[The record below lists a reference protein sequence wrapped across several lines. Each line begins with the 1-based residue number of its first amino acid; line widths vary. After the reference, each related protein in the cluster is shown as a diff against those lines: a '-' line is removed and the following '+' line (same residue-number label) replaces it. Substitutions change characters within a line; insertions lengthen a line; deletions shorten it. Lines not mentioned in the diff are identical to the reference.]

1 MYAQDTI
8 AAISTPVGNGGISII
23 RVSGEDAFDAVG
35 RIFRRPGGKTFAD
48 AGNFSVSYGHIVNG
62 EGEVLDEVL
71 VTRMN
76 GPHTY
81 TTEDVA
87 EINCHGG
94 MAAATSILNLIL
106 SLGTV
111 RMAEP
116 GEFTKRAFLGGRIDL
131 SQAEAVSDMITSRS
145 ETFSKIAAGQI
156 EGRLREKIDQVK
168 QEILTMLSNLEVTIQ
183 YPEYD
188 IDELTDFSLEK
199 ELEVIRN
206 DIASLADTY
215 RKGEMYKNGLRTAI
229 VGKPNVGKSMLLNA
243 LLNEEKAIVTDIPG
257 TTRDVVDE
265 MIVLSGIPVKIMD
278 TAGIRES
285 SDTVEAIGIA
295 RSLSAMERADLVLFV
310 ADVSAPL
317 TDEDLDIWEKAKSRD
332 VIAVLNKSD
341 AGTCAGTAE
350 RFAGVPHVIL
360 SAKTGEGTDKLED
373 MIVSFASSSPGD
385 IAGSILL
392 VNSRHKTLID
402 RALSYIDSAIG
413 TLREGLPADLTEID
427 IRDAWHTLGEITG
440 ETADEDII
448 DEIFANFCL
457 GK

>member
-8 AAISTPVGNGGISII
+8 AAISTPAGNGGISII
-23 RVSGEDAFDAVG
+23 RVSGEDAFEAVG
-35 RIFRRPGGKTFAD
+35 RIFRRPGGKTFSN

-62 EGEVLDEVL
+62 AGEVLDEVL

-76 GPHTY
+76 APHTY

-94 MAAATSILNLIL
+94 MAAATSILNLLL

-156 EGRLREKIDQVK
+156 EGRLREKIDEIK

-188 IDELTDFSLEK
+188 IDELTDFNLGK
-199 ELEVIRN
+199 ELEKIRS
-206 DIASLADTY
+206 DIASLAETY

-265 MIVLSGIPVKIMD
+265 MIVLKGIPVKIMD

-295 RSLSAMERADLVLFV
+295 RSLSAMEKADLVLFV
-310 ADVSAPL
+310 ADVSSPL
-317 TDEDLDIWEKAKSRD
+317 TEEDLSILEKAKAQEM
-332 VIAVLNKSD
+332 IAVLNKSD
-341 AGTCAGTAE
+341 RGICEETLRVFE
-350 RFAGVPHVIL
+350 DMPHVVL
-360 SAKTGEGTDKLED
+360 SAKTGDGTEELENRITD
-373 MIVSFASSSPGD
+373 FASNAPGD

-392 VNSRHKTLID
+392 VNARHKTLID
-402 RALSYIDSAIG
+402 RSLTFIGNALD
-413 TLREGLPADLTEID
+413 TLEAGLPADLTEID